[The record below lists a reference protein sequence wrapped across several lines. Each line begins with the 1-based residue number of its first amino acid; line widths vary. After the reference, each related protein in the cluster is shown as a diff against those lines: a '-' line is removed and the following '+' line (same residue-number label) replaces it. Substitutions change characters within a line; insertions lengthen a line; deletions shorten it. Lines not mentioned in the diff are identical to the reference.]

1 MTLPFE
7 NDTNSIVTKLA
18 KKSISADKRR
28 NTLVVVTII
37 LAACLIVTTSL
48 YFFYTQRSSIKDAD
62 GRYQAVFTDLEPNM
76 IEKLQEDSRLQVG
89 ASHLLGM
96 ISYGDY
102 KLTVRTMD
110 EQLMQLA
117 KYPDMNGRLP
127 KTANEVAIT
136 QAFLTKSGTS
146 VDIGSSITLD
156 LGNGNQQFTVCGIL
170 PVETSNYSLYVST
183 AFVEENISSP
193 LYSAYINV
201 PGTSGW
207 SKAAIQAEISSIAT
221 EYGLKQQQIEYST
234 YYFSLIQQR
243 SSQYMTVIAVVGI
256 VVALA
261 AALVIYSLFYVS
273 IIRKTNE
280 YGKLR
285 TIGTTTKQVK
295 RIVYREGRMLSL
307 VGIPCGVILGEIAGY
322 ALVPTG
328 WDFRTAVFVG
338 LVAGLFLYF
347 TISIAVKRPAQIA
360 AKVTPIEAL
369 RYSADGNEMIAKS
382 SKKLHRPL
390 SPTRL
395 ALLNFSRNKKKTVL
409 TVCSLGVC
417 GILLMG
423 SSAYFNSIDPLNMAR
438 QNFPYGEI
446 EVELGGYG
454 AQMYNST
461 QYYDVQKE
469 NILTDEVLRGIKN
482 IDGVVGVK
490 EYAGAVLDLHIPTGY
505 IEPVVVDGVSEDSQN
520 LLNEYLIAGTANLQE
535 ISAHNGILLSNSSWS
550 DVFGWDVSIGE
561 EITIELPDGTITTR
575 KIMGII
581 DSDIPYGGYN
591 MVFMPVD
598 TLYDLMGLEN
608 LTYQFVIDTD
618 DTEWETVKGKVQ
630 NLFINAESVYITT
643 LNDWAETFQDK
654 LAEYRTPV
662 YLFVLFIGVFGVINL
677 LNTLVTNVLTRKR
690 ELGILQAVG
699 VSGKQLSKMLL
710 VEGFLY
716 TLGVIIISVTLGTLT
731 GYLMCQVFSSMS
743 VFGKV
748 EYHFPLF
755 EMLAYFLLMLV
766 IQMFFST
773 QTIRQIKKQSLI
785 EQIREIA

>member
-1 MTLPFE
+1 
-7 NDTNSIVTKLA
+7 
-18 KKSISADKRR
+18 
-28 NTLVVVTII
+28 
-37 LAACLIVTTSL
+37 
-48 YFFYTQRSSIKDAD
+48 
-62 GRYQAVFTDLEPNM
+62 
-76 IEKLQEDSRLQVG
+76 
-89 ASHLLGM
+89 
-96 ISYGDY
+96 
-102 KLTVRTMD
+102 
-110 EQLMQLA
+110 
-117 KYPDMNGRLP
+117 
-127 KTANEVAIT
+127 
-136 QAFLTKSGTS
+136 
-146 VDIGSSITLD
+146 
-156 LGNGNQQFTVCGIL
+156 
-170 PVETSNYSLYVST
+170 
-183 AFVEENISSP
+183 
-193 LYSAYINV
+193 
-201 PGTSGW
+201 
-207 SKAAIQAEISSIAT
+207 
-221 EYGLKQQQIEYST
+221 
-234 YYFSLIQQR
+234 
-243 SSQYMTVIAVVGI
+243 
-256 VVALA
+256 
-261 AALVIYSLFYVS
+261 
-273 IIRKTNE
+273 
-280 YGKLR
+280 
-285 TIGTTTKQVK
+285 
-295 RIVYREGRMLSL
+295 
-307 VGIPCGVILGEIAGY
+307 
-322 ALVPTG
+322 
-328 WDFRTAVFVG
+328 
-338 LVAGLFLYF
+338 
-347 TISIAVKRPAQIA
+347 
-360 AKVTPIEAL
+360 
-369 RYSADGNEMIAKS
+369 
-382 SKKLHRPL
+382 
-390 SPTRL
+390 
-395 ALLNFSRNKKKTVL
+395 
-409 TVCSLGVC
+409 
-417 GILLMG
+417 
-423 SSAYFNSIDPLNMAR
+423 
-438 QNFPYGEI
+438 
-446 EVELGGYG
+446 
-454 AQMYNST
+454 MYNST

-535 ISAHNGILLSNSSWS
+535 ISVHNGILLSNSSWS

-561 EITIELPDGTITTR
+561 KITIELPDGTITTR

-591 MVFMPVD
+591 MVFMPID

-699 VSGKQLSKMLL
+699 ISGKQLSKMLL

-716 TLGVIIISVTLGTLT
+716 TLGVIMLSVTLGTLT

-755 EMLAYFLLMLV
+755 EMLAYFLFMLV